1 MMKTKIIIQRHG
13 ESAGNANHL
22 YLGHTDMPLTEKG
35 REQARL
41 AAESLRDEKI
51 DVIYSSDLSRAYQT
65 AEPHAALRGLSIN
78 TSDQLREVFA
88 GDWEGLPNDE
98 IVEKYT
104 KEFFTRRTYRDF
116 VYPGG
121 ESIPELS
128 LRMYNEIVKIAKE
141 NEGKT
146 ILIVSHSAAIRSFWY
161 YFCGYTTENTV
172 DSVGFMVNTS
182 YSIFYYEDGKFIPGE
197 YGLAPHLPKDTKY
210 LV

>member
-13 ESAGNANHL
+13 QSEGNANHL

-41 AAESLRDEKI
+41 AAEFLKDEKI

-65 AEPHAALRGLSIN
+65 AIPHAALRGLEIHKSK
-78 TSDQLREVFA
+78 QLREVFA
-88 GDWEGLPNDE
+88 GDWEGLPESE
-98 IVEKYT
+98 IIEKYGADMLAH
-104 KEFFTRRTYRDF
+104 RTYRDF

-121 ESIPELS
+121 ESISDLS
-128 LRMYNEIVKIAKE
+128 KRLYDEIMKIAEE

-161 YFCGYTTENTV
+161 RFCGYTTENTV

-182 YSIFYYEDGKFIPGE
+182 HSIFYYEDGKFIPGE

-210 LV
+210 QM

>member
-1 MMKTKIIIQRHG
+1 MKTKIIIQRHG
-13 ESAGNANHL
+13 QSEGNANHL

-41 AAESLRDEKI
+41 AAESLKDEKI

-88 GDWEGLPNDE
+88 GDWEGLPESE
-98 IVEKYT
+98 IIEKYG
-104 KEFFTRRTYRDF
+104 KDMLAHRTYRDF

-121 ESIPELS
+121 ESISDLS
-128 LRMYNEIVKIAKE
+128 KRLYDEIMKIAKA

-146 ILIVSHSAAIRSFWY
+146 VLIVSHSAAIRSFWY
-161 YFCGYTTENTV
+161 YFCGCTTENTV
-172 DSVGFMVNTS
+172 DSVAFMVNTA
-182 YSIFYYEDGKFIPGE
+182 YSIFYYEDGRFIPGE
-197 YGLAPHLPKDTKY
+197 YGLAPHLPKDIKY
-210 LV
+210 LM